1 MTSVIDLKIDKFD
14 VICICFRNAKNGHW
28 HLLLHNLERYKGVDL
43 FLPCTIFKIYK
54 FKILKV
60 VKFEPFWRQTY
71 DFMYI
76 STNKPQTVT
85 LNYIFKSF
93 VFLMI
98 IQTSLIFT
106 NRYFLP
112 VSVTSVNFSTLLP
125 ALNHSCLTSYSSS
138 APIHFSFNQIWPNN
152 TLCQAEKKT
161 ILFRSFGNLTF
172 KCKKRAVDMLLHLYP
187 LFIRLYLRFNDF
199 FYT

>member
-1 MTSVIDLKIDKFD
+1 MD
-14 VICICFRNAKNGHW
+14 
-28 HLLLHNLERYKGVDL
+28 
-43 FLPCTIFKIYK
+43 IF
-54 FKILKV
+54 
-60 VKFEPFWRQTY
+60 
-71 DFMYI
+71 
-76 STNKPQTVT
+76 TNQPQTFT

-172 KCKKRAVDMLLHLYP
+172 ECKKRAELLMCYCIYIHCLFVFISGSMIFLYVDRYF
-187 LFIRLYLRFNDF
+187 FIF
-199 FYT
+199 